1 MKEKVRYILF
11 PIINAFIIAGIII
24 WFIGLYYFMIKAGI
38 PYQDPPLELRIQYE
52 VDARIG
58 NILMGSGFSIAVFS
72 GVIRFVL
79 HLIWK
84 KFQNK

>member
-11 PIINAFIIAGIII
+11 PIINAFIAGIII

-58 NILMGSGFSIAVFS
+58 NILMGSGFSIAVLS
-72 GVIRFVL
+72 GLFCI
-79 HLIWK
+79 
-84 KFQNK
+84 